1 MIASL
6 RQKFNAAFTE
16 ESYHK
21 YLAALNTPFPDA
33 LDFSV
38 AETPI
43 FIDKAFTKK
52 MLATGDY
59 VNQVI
64 QSDHFNS
71 ITEPSLINVP
81 LFPNETS
88 LPACI
93 VMDFAIA
100 QNELNELVPVLIELQ
115 GFPSLFAY
123 EILQDECISK
133 TYTIPEGYSPY
144 LNGYTKEKYLAH
156 LEAIVKG
163 NSIVDNTKNSITDFT
178 KHSQIDTNKHSITD
192 SVKHTVLLE
201 ILPHQQK
208 TRIDFYCTEK
218 YLNIPI
224 VCITEVF
231 IEGTYLY
238 YERACKKIKI
248 DRIYN
253 RIVLDE
259 LKHQTKEIQE
269 KGALLQNNL
278 EIEWVTH
285 PHHFFR
291 ISKFL
296 LPFLNHPYIPKTQF
310 VDQLKSIPTAL
321 DKYILKPLY
330 SFAGQG
336 VIIDINPSDFENIK
350 DPSGWILQE
359 KVNYASCIETPTGP
373 AKAEL
378 RLFYFWDKAS
388 QKYIAT
394 MNLARL
400 SKGKMIGVDYNKNK
414 QWVGGSLAYFETTKQ
429 IS

>member
-1 MIASL
+1 MIASI
-6 RQKFNAAFTE
+6 RKKFNAAFTE
-16 ESYHK
+16 EAYQN
-21 YLAALNTPFPDA
+21 YLAALNAPFPKA
-33 LDFSV
+33 LDFSI

-43 FIDKAFTKK
+43 FIDKNFTEKL
-52 MLATGDY
+52 LATGSY

-64 QSDHFNS
+64 QSDLFKS
-71 ITEPSLINVP
+71 ITEPSLKNLA
-81 LFPNETS
+81 LFPNETA

-100 QNELNELVPVLIELQ
+100 INEQNELVPALIELQ

-123 EILQDECISK
+123 EILQDECIRK
-133 TYTIPEGYSPY
+133 NYLIAEGFSPY
-144 LNGYTKEKYLAH
+144 LNGYNKEKYLAH
-156 LEAIVKG
+156 LETILKG
-163 NSIVDNTKNSITDFT
+163 DTLIDTKKNS
-178 KHSQIDTNKHSITD
+178 N
-192 SVKHTVLLE
+192 KHTVLLE

-218 YLNIPI
+218 YFNIPI
-224 VCITEVF
+224 VCITEIFV
-231 IEGTYLY
+231 EERNLY
-238 YERACKKIKI
+238 YERAGKKIKI

-259 LKHQTKEIQE
+259 LKNQNKEIQE
-269 KGALLQNNL
+269 KGALLGSNL
-278 EIEWVTH
+278 NVEWVTH

-296 LPFLNHPYIPKTQF
+296 LPFLNHQYIPRTQF
-310 VDQLKSIPTAL
+310 LNQLIELPTSL
-321 DKYILKPLY
+321 DKYILKPLF

-336 VIIDINPSDFENIK
+336 VIIDIKETDIENII
-350 DPSGWILQE
+350 DPSGWILQD
-359 KVNYASCIETPTGP
+359 KVKYANCIETPTGP

-378 RLFYFWDKAS
+378 RLFYFWDEFS

-400 SKGKMIGVDYNKNK
+400 SKGKMIGVNFNKNK
-414 QWVGGSLAYFETTKQ
+414 QWVGGSLAYFEMH
-429 IS
+429 

>member
-1 MIASL
+1 MIASI
-6 RQKFNAAFTE
+6 RQKFNADFKDKN
-16 ESYHK
+16 YQN
-21 YLAALNTPFPDA
+21 YLSSLNAPFPGA

-43 FIDKAFTKK
+43 FINKDFTEKV
-52 MLATGDY
+52 LTTGDY

-64 QSDHFNS
+64 QSNSFKS
-71 ITEPSLINVP
+71 ITESSLKNVP
-81 LFPNETS
+81 LFPNETA
-88 LPACI
+88 LPQCI

-100 QNELNELVPVLIELQ
+100 MNDKNEIVPALIELQ

-123 EILQDECISK
+123 EILQDECLRK
-133 TYTIPEGYSPY
+133 TYTIAEGYSPY
-144 LNGYTKEKYLAH
+144 LNGYTKEKYLLH
-156 LEAIVKG
+156 LETILNGDTLIDPK
-163 NSIVDNTKNSITDFT
+163 KNP
-178 KHSQIDTNKHSITD
+178 N
-192 SVKHTVLLE
+192 KHTVLLE

-218 YLNIPI
+218 YFNIPI
-224 VCITEVF
+224 VCITEIFVEEKQLF
-231 IEGTYLY
+231 
-238 YERACKKIKI
+238 YERAGKKIKI

-259 LKHQTKEIQE
+259 LKNQTKEIQD
-269 KGALLQNNL
+269 KGALLWANL
-278 EIEWVTH
+278 DIEWVSH

-296 LPFLNHPYIPKTQF
+296 LPFLKHTYIPKAQF
-310 VDQLKSIPTAL
+310 LDQLTTIPTAL
-321 DKYILKPLY
+321 DKYILKPLF

-336 VIIDINPSDFENIK
+336 VIIDISADDISNIK
-350 DPSGWILQE
+350 DPSSWILQE
-359 KVNYASCIETPTGP
+359 KVEYANCIKTPTGP

-378 RLFYFWDKAS
+378 RLFYFWDESK
-388 QKYIAT
+388 QQYIAT

-414 QWVGGSLAYFETTKQ
+414 QWVGGSLAYFEKH
-429 IS
+429 

>member
-1 MIASL
+1 MIASI
-6 RQKFNAAFTE
+6 RQKFNTAFTE
-16 ESYHK
+16 EVYQN
-21 YLAALNTPFPDA
+21 YLAALNTPFPGA

-43 FIDKAFTKK
+43 FIDKVFIQKV
-52 MLATGDY
+52 LSTGDY

-64 QSDHFNS
+64 QSDRFNS
-71 ITEPSLINVP
+71 ITEPSLKNIP
-81 LFPNETS
+81 HFPNETA
-88 LPACI
+88 LPQCI

-100 QNELNELVPVLIELQ
+100 INEQNELVPALIELQ

-123 EILQDECISK
+123 EVLQDECIRK
-133 TYTIPEGYSPY
+133 TYTIPAGYSPY
-144 LNGYTKEKYLAH
+144 LNGYTKEKYMHH
-156 LEAIVKG
+156 LETILKG
-163 NSIVDNTKNSITDFT
+163 DTLNDTKKNLDA
-178 KHSQIDTNKHSITD
+178 N
-192 SVKHTVLLE
+192 KHTVLLE

-218 YLNIPI
+218 YFNIPI
-224 VCITEVF
+224 VCITELF
-231 IEGTYLY
+231 IEENYLF
-238 YERACKKIKI
+238 YERAGKKIKI

-259 LKHQTKEIQE
+259 LKNQTKEIQE

-278 EIEWVTH
+278 EVEWVTH

-310 VDQLKSIPTAL
+310 VNQLTETPTAL
-321 DKYILKPLY
+321 DTYILKPLF

-336 VIIDINPSDFENIK
+336 VIIDISAADIENIK
-350 DPSGWILQE
+350 DPSAWILQE
-359 KVNYASCIETPTGP
+359 KVEYANCIETPTGP

-378 RLFYFWDKAS
+378 RLYYFWDEAK
-388 QKYIAT
+388 KEYIAT
-394 MNLARL
+394 MNLSRL
-400 SKGKMIGVDYNKNK
+400 SKGKMIGVNYNKTAT
-414 QWVGGSLAYFETTKQ
+414 WVGGSLAYFETTK
-429 IS
+429 

>member
-1 MIASL
+1 MIASI

-16 ESYHK
+16 EVYQN
-21 YLAALNTPFPDA
+21 YLASLNTPFPGA

-43 FIDKAFTKK
+43 FINKDFTEKV
-52 MLATGDY
+52 LATGDY

-64 QSDHFNS
+64 QSNNFKS
-71 ITEPSLINVP
+71 ITDPSLKNVP
-81 LFPNETS
+81 LFPNETA
-88 LPACI
+88 LPQCI

-100 QNELNELVPVLIELQ
+100 MNDQNEIVPALIELQ

-123 EILQDECISK
+123 EVLQDECIRK
-133 TYTIPEGYSPY
+133 TYTIAEGYSPY
-144 LNGYTKEKYLAH
+144 LNGYTKEKYMHH
-156 LEAIVKG
+156 LETILKG
-163 NSIVDNTKNSITDFT
+163 DTLNDTKKNLDA
-178 KHSQIDTNKHSITD
+178 N
-192 SVKHTVLLE
+192 KHTVLLE

-218 YLNIPI
+218 YFNIPI
-224 VCITEVF
+224 VCITEIFV
-231 IEGTYLY
+231 EGNNLF
-238 YERACKKIKI
+238 YERAGQKIKI

-259 LKHQTKEIQE
+259 LKNQTKEIQD

-278 EIEWVTH
+278 AIEWVTH

-291 ISKFL
+291 ISKYL
-296 LPFLNHPYIPKTQF
+296 LPFLNHANIPRTQY
-310 VDQLKSIPTAL
+310 VDQLTEIPTAL
-321 DKYILKPLY
+321 EKYILKPLF

-336 VIIDINPSDFENIK
+336 VIIDISAEDISNIK

-359 KVNYASCIETPTGP
+359 KVEYANCIETPTGP

-378 RLFYFWDKAS
+378 RLYYFWDEAK
-388 QKYIAT
+388 KEYIAT
-394 MNLARL
+394 MNLSRL
-400 SKGKMIGVDYNKNK
+400 SKGKMIGVNYNKTAT
-414 QWVGGSLAYFETTKQ
+414 WVGGSLAYFETTK
-429 IS
+429 

>member
-1 MIASL
+1 MIASI
-6 RQKFNAAFTE
+6 RQKFNTAFTE
-16 ESYHK
+16 EAYQN
-21 YLAALNTPFPDA
+21 YLDSLNTPFPGV

-43 FIDKAFTKK
+43 FIGKDFTEKV
-52 MLATGDY
+52 LATGDY

-64 QSDHFNS
+64 QSDSFKS
-71 ITEPSLINVP
+71 ITEPSLENVA
-81 LFPNETS
+81 LFPNETA
-88 LPACI
+88 LPQCI

-100 QNELNELVPVLIELQ
+100 MNEHNEIAPALIELQ

-123 EILQDECISK
+123 EVLQDECIRQNYS
-133 TYTIPEGYSPY
+133 IPSGFSPY
-144 LNGYTKEKYLAH
+144 LNGYTKEKYMHH
-156 LEAIVKG
+156 LETILKG
-163 NSIVDNTKNSITDFT
+163 DTLIDTKKNLDTNNRNISDSTKDT
-178 KHSQIDTNKHSITD
+178 LKHSN
-192 SVKHTVLLE
+192 KHTVLLE

-218 YLNIPI
+218 YFTIPI
-224 VCITEVF
+224 VCITEIFVVENHLF
-231 IEGTYLY
+231 
-238 YERACKKIKI
+238 YERAGKKIKI

-259 LKHQTKEIQE
+259 LKNQTKEIQD
-269 KGALLQNNL
+269 KGALLWANL
-278 EIEWVTH
+278 DIEWVSH

-296 LPFLNHPYIPKTQF
+296 LPFLKHTYIPKTQF
-310 VDQLKSIPTAL
+310 VDQLTSIPTAL
-321 DKYILKPLY
+321 DKYILKPLF

-336 VIIDINPSDFENIK
+336 VIIDISADDIMSIK
-350 DPSGWILQE
+350 DPSAWILQE
-359 KVNYASCIETPTGP
+359 KVEYANCIETPTGP

-378 RLFYFWDKAS
+378 RLFYFWDEAS

-414 QWVGGSLAYFETTKQ
+414 QWVGGSLAYFEKH
-429 IS
+429 

>member
-6 RQKFNAAFTE
+6 RKKFNAAFTE
-16 ESYHK
+16 QAHQN
-21 YLAALNTPFPDA
+21 YLAALNTTFPGA

-43 FIDKAFTKK
+43 FIDKAFTEK

-64 QSDHFNS
+64 QSAHFNA
-71 ITEPSLINVP
+71 ITEPSLKNVP
-81 LFPNETS
+81 LFPNEIA

-100 QNELNELVPVLIELQ
+100 QNEQNGIVPALIELQ

-123 EILQDECISK
+123 EILQDECIRK
-133 TYTIPEGYSPY
+133 TYTTPEGYSPY
-144 LNGYTKEKYLAH
+144 LNGYTKERYMLH
-156 LEAIVKG
+156 LESILKG
-163 NSIVDNTKNSITDFT
+163 DTLIDTKKNLATNNQNVSDSTKDT
-178 KHSQIDTNKHSITD
+178 LKHSN
-192 SVKHTVLLE
+192 KHTVLLE

-218 YLNIPI
+218 YFNIPI
-224 VCITEVF
+224 VCITEIFVEENQLF
-231 IEGTYLY
+231 
-238 YERACKKIKI
+238 YERAGKKIKI

-269 KGALLQNNL
+269 KGALLWSNL
-278 EIEWVTH
+278 DIEWVTH

-296 LPFLNHPYIPKTQF
+296 LPFLKHAYIPHTQF

-321 DKYILKPLY
+321 EKYILKPLF

-336 VIIDINPSDFENIK
+336 VIIDINPGDIENIK

-414 QWVGGSLAYFETTKQ
+414 QWVGGSLAYFEKF
-429 IS
+429 

>member
-1 MIASL
+1 MIASI
-6 RQKFNAAFTE
+6 RQKFNTAFTE
-16 ESYHK
+16 EVYQN
-21 YLAALNTPFPDA
+21 YLAALNTPFPGA

-43 FIDKAFTKK
+43 FIDKVFIQKV
-52 MLATGDY
+52 LSTGDY

-64 QSDHFNS
+64 QSDRFNS
-71 ITEPSLINVP
+71 ITEPSLKNIP
-81 LFPNETS
+81 HFPNETA
-88 LPACI
+88 LPQCI

-100 QNELNELVPVLIELQ
+100 INEQNELVPALIELQ

-123 EILQDECISK
+123 EVLQDECIRK
-133 TYTIPEGYSPY
+133 TYTIPAGYSPY
-144 LNGYTKEKYLAH
+144 LNGYTKEKYMHH
-156 LEAIVKG
+156 LETILKG
-163 NSIVDNTKNSITDFT
+163 DILIDKDLDTLKNS
-178 KHSQIDTNKHSITD
+178 H
-192 SVKHTVLLE
+192 KHTVLLE

-218 YLNIPI
+218 YFNIPI
-224 VCITEVF
+224 VCITELF
-231 IEGTYLY
+231 IEENYLF
-238 YERACKKIKI
+238 YERAGKKIKI

-259 LKHQTKEIQE
+259 LKNQTKEIQE

-278 EIEWVTH
+278 EVEWVTH

-310 VDQLKSIPTAL
+310 VNQLTETPTAL
-321 DKYILKPLY
+321 DTYILKPLF

-336 VIIDINPSDFENIK
+336 VIIDISAADIENIK
-350 DPSGWILQE
+350 DPSAWILQE
-359 KVNYASCIETPTGP
+359 KVEYANCIETPTGH

-378 RLFYFWDKAS
+378 RLYYFWDEDK
-388 QKYIAT
+388 KEYIAT
-394 MNLARL
+394 MNLSRL
-400 SKGKMIGVDYNKNK
+400 SKGKMIGVNYNKNAT
-414 QWVGGSLAYFETTKQ
+414 WVGGSLAYFETTK
-429 IS
+429 

>member
-1 MIASL
+1 MIASI

-16 ESYHK
+16 EVYQN
-21 YLAALNTPFPDA
+21 YLASLNTTFPGA

-43 FIDKAFTKK
+43 FINKDFTEKV
-52 MLATGDY
+52 LATGDY

-64 QSDHFNS
+64 QSNSFKS
-71 ITEPSLINVP
+71 ITDPSLKNIP

-88 LPACI
+88 LPKCI

-100 QNELNELVPVLIELQ
+100 MNDQNEIVPALIELQ

-123 EILQDECISK
+123 EILQDECIRK
-133 TYTIPEGYSPY
+133 TYKIPEGYSPY
-144 LNGYTKEKYLAH
+144 LNGYTKEKYMHH
-156 LEAIVKG
+156 LETILKG
-163 NSIVDNTKNSITDFT
+163 DTLINTKKNLDTNNRNISDATKDT
-178 KHSQIDTNKHSITD
+178 LKHSN
-192 SVKHTVLLE
+192 KHTVLLE

-218 YLNIPI
+218 YFNIPI
-224 VCITEVF
+224 VCITEIF
-231 IEGTYLY
+231 KEGNNLF
-238 YERACKKIKI
+238 YERAGQKIKI

-259 LKHQTKEIQE
+259 LKNQTKEIQD

-278 EIEWVTH
+278 AIEWVTH

-291 ISKFL
+291 ISKYL
-296 LPFLNHPYIPKTQF
+296 LPFLNHANIPRTQY
-310 VDQLKSIPTAL
+310 VDQLTEIPTAL
-321 DKYILKPLY
+321 EKYILKPLF

-336 VIIDINPSDFENIK
+336 VIIDISPGDIENIK

-359 KVNYASCIETPTGP
+359 KVNYANCIETPTGP

-378 RLFYFWDKAS
+378 RLYYFWDEAK
-388 QKYIAT
+388 KEYIAT

-400 SKGKMIGVDYNKNK
+400 SKGKMIGVNYNKTAT
-414 QWVGGSLAYFETTKQ
+414 WIGGSLAYFETTN
-429 IS
+429 

>member
-1 MIASL
+1 MIASI
-6 RQKFNAAFTE
+6 RQKFNATFTE
-16 ESYHK
+16 QSHQN
-21 YLAALNTPFPDA
+21 YLAALNTPFPGA

-43 FIDKAFTKK
+43 FINKYFTEKV
-52 MLATGDY
+52 LATGDY

-64 QSDHFNS
+64 QSDRFNS
-71 ITEPSLINVP
+71 ITEPSLKNIPV
-81 LFPNETS
+81 FPNETA
-88 LPACI
+88 LPKCI

-100 QNELNELVPVLIELQ
+100 INEQNELVPALIELQ

-123 EILQDECISK
+123 EILQDECIRK
-133 TYTIPEGYSPY
+133 TYAIPEGYSPY
-144 LNGYTKEKYLAH
+144 LNGYNKEKYLAH
-156 LEAIVKG
+156 LETILKG
-163 NSIVDNTKNSITDFT
+163 DTFNDPLKNS
-178 KHSQIDTNKHSITD
+178 N
-192 SVKHTVLLE
+192 KHTVLLE

-218 YLNIPI
+218 YLNIPT
-224 VCITEVF
+224 VCITELF
-231 IEGTYLY
+231 IEEHHLY
-238 YERACKKIKI
+238 YERAGNKIKI

-259 LKHQTKEIQE
+259 LKNQTKEIQE

-278 EIEWVTH
+278 EIEWITH

-296 LPFLNHPYIPKTQF
+296 LPFLKHTYIPFTQF
-310 VDQLKSIPTAL
+310 VDQLTEAPTAL
-321 DKYILKPLY
+321 DKYILKPLF

-336 VIIDINPSDFENIK
+336 VIIDISAGDIENIK

-359 KVNYASCIETPTGP
+359 KVNYAHCIETPTGP

-378 RLFYFWDKAS
+378 RLFYFWDEDK
-388 QKYIAT
+388 QQYIAT

-400 SKGKMIGVDYNKNK
+400 SKGKMIG
-414 QWVGGSLAYFETTKQ
+414 GIITKMPPG
-429 IS
+429 

>member
-1 MIASL
+1 MIASI

-16 ESYHK
+16 QVHQN
-21 YLAALNTPFPDA
+21 YLASLNTPFPGA

-43 FIDKAFTKK
+43 FIDKNFTEK

-64 QSDHFNS
+64 QSDRFNS
-71 ITEPSLINVP
+71 ITEPSLKNIPV
-81 LFPNETS
+81 FPNETA
-88 LPACI
+88 LPKCI

-100 QNELNELVPVLIELQ
+100 TNEQNELVPALIELQ

-123 EILQDECISK
+123 ELLQDECIRK

-144 LNGYTKEKYLAH
+144 LNGYSKEKYLHH
-156 LEAIVKG
+156 LETILKG
-163 NSIVDNTKNSITDFT
+163 DTL
-178 KHSQIDTNKHSITD
+178 IDTKENLDTNNRNISD
-192 SVKHTVLLE
+192 STKDTLKHTVLLE

-218 YLNIPI
+218 YFNIPI
-224 VCITEVF
+224 VCITELF
-231 IEGTYLY
+231 IEENRLF
-238 YERACKKIKI
+238 YEKAGKKIKI

-253 RIVLDE
+253 RIILDE
-259 LKHQTKEIQE
+259 LKHQTKEIQD

-296 LPFLNHPYIPKTQF
+296 LPFLKHLYIPKTQF
-310 VDQLKSIPTAL
+310 VDQLTEIPTL
-321 DKYILKPLY
+321 LEKYILKPLF

-336 VIIDINPSDFENIK
+336 VIIDISADDIMNIK

-359 KVNYASCIETPTGP
+359 KVEYANCIETPTGP

-378 RLFYFWDKAS
+378 RLYYFWDEGK
-388 QKYIAT
+388 QEYIAT

-400 SKGKMIGVDYNKNK
+400 SKGKMIGVNYNKTAT
-414 QWVGGSLAYFETTKQ
+414 WVGGSLAYFEKF
-429 IS
+429 

>member
-1 MIASL
+1 MIASI
-6 RQKFNAAFTE
+6 RQKFNTAFTE
-16 ESYHK
+16 EVYQN
-21 YLAALNTPFPDA
+21 YLAALNTPFPGA

-43 FIDKAFTKK
+43 FIDKVFIQKV
-52 MLATGDY
+52 LSTGDY

-64 QSDHFNS
+64 QSDRFNS
-71 ITEPSLINVP
+71 ITEPSLKNIP
-81 LFPNETS
+81 HFPNETA
-88 LPACI
+88 LPQCI

-100 QNELNELVPVLIELQ
+100 TNEQNELVPALIELQ

-123 EILQDECISK
+123 EVLQDECIRK
-133 TYTIPEGYSPY
+133 TYTIPAGYSPY
-144 LNGYTKEKYLAH
+144 LNGYTKEKYMHH
-156 LEAIVKG
+156 LETILKG
-163 NSIVDNTKNSITDFT
+163 DILIDKDLDTLKNS
-178 KHSQIDTNKHSITD
+178 H
-192 SVKHTVLLE
+192 KHTVLLE

-218 YLNIPI
+218 YFNIPI
-224 VCITEVF
+224 VCITELF
-231 IEGTYLY
+231 IEENYLF
-238 YERACKKIKI
+238 YERAGKKIKI

-259 LKHQTKEIQE
+259 LKNQTKEIQE

-278 EIEWVTH
+278 EVEWVTH

-310 VDQLKSIPTAL
+310 VNQLTETPTAL
-321 DKYILKPLY
+321 DTYILKPLF

-336 VIIDINPSDFENIK
+336 VIIDISAADIENIK
-350 DPSGWILQE
+350 DPSAWILQE
-359 KVNYASCIETPTGP
+359 KVEYANCIETPTGP

-378 RLFYFWDKAS
+378 RLYYFWDEDK
-388 QKYIAT
+388 KEYIAT
-394 MNLARL
+394 MNLSRL
-400 SKGKMIGVDYNKNK
+400 SKGKMIGVNYNKTAT
-414 QWVGGSLAYFETTKQ
+414 WVGGSLAYFETTK
-429 IS
+429 

>member
-1 MIASL
+1 MIASI

-16 ESYHK
+16 QAHQN
-21 YLAALNTPFPDA
+21 YLAALNTAFPGA
-33 LDFSV
+33 LDFTV

-43 FIDKAFTKK
+43 FIYKDFTEK

-64 QSDHFNS
+64 QSGQFNS
-71 ITEPSLINVP
+71 ITEPSLKNIPV
-81 LFPNETS
+81 FPNETA
-88 LPACI
+88 LPKCI

-100 QNELNELVPVLIELQ
+100 QNEQDEIVPALIELQ

-123 EILQDECISK
+123 EILQDECIHK
-133 TYTIPEGYSPY
+133 TYTTPEGYSPY
-144 LNGYTKEKYLAH
+144 LNGYNKEKYLAH
-156 LEAIVKG
+156 LETILKG
-163 NSIVDNTKNSITDFT
+163 DTFNDPLKNS
-178 KHSQIDTNKHSITD
+178 N
-192 SVKHTVLLE
+192 KHTVLLE

-218 YLNIPI
+218 YLNIPT
-224 VCITEVF
+224 VCITELF
-231 IEGTYLY
+231 IEEHHLY
-238 YERACKKIKI
+238 YERAGNKIKI

-259 LKHQTKEIQE
+259 LKNQTKEIQE
-269 KGALLQNNL
+269 KGALLQTNL
-278 EIEWVTH
+278 AIEWVTH

-296 LPFLNHPYIPKTQF
+296 LPFLKHLYIPKTQF
-310 VDQLKSIPTAL
+310 VDQLTEAPTTL
-321 DKYILKPLY
+321 EKYILKPLF

-336 VIIDINPSDFENIK
+336 VIIDISAADIENIK

-359 KVNYASCIETPTGP
+359 KVNYANCIETPTGP

-378 RLFYFWDKAS
+378 RLFYFWDEGK
-388 QKYIAT
+388 QEYIAT

-400 SKGKMIGVDYNKNK
+400 SKGKMIGVNYNKTAT
-414 QWVGGSLAYFETTKQ
+414 WVGGSLAYFETTN
-429 IS
+429 

>member
-1 MIASL
+1 MIASI

-16 ESYHK
+16 EIYQN
-21 YLAALNTPFPDA
+21 YLASLNTPFPGA

-43 FIDKAFTKK
+43 FINKDFTEKI
-52 MLATGDY
+52 LATGDY

-64 QSDHFNS
+64 QSNSFKS
-71 ITEPSLINVP
+71 ITDASLKNIP

-88 LPACI
+88 LPKCI

-100 QNELNELVPVLIELQ
+100 MNDKNEIVPALIELQ

-123 EILQDECISK
+123 EVLQDECIRK
-133 TYTIPEGYSPY
+133 TYTITEGYSPY
-144 LNGYTKEKYLAH
+144 LNGYTKEKYMHH
-156 LEAIVKG
+156 LETILKG
-163 NSIVDNTKNSITDFT
+163 DTLINTKKNLDTNNRNISDATKDT
-178 KHSQIDTNKHSITD
+178 LKHSN
-192 SVKHTVLLE
+192 KHTVLLE

-218 YLNIPI
+218 YFNIPI
-224 VCITEVF
+224 VCITEIFV
-231 IEGTYLY
+231 EGHHLF
-238 YERACKKIKI
+238 YERAGQKIKI

-259 LKHQTKEIQE
+259 LKNQTKEIQD

-278 EIEWVTH
+278 AIEWVTH

-291 ISKFL
+291 ISKYL
-296 LPFLNHPYIPKTQF
+296 LPFLKHAYIPKTQF
-310 VDQLKSIPTAL
+310 VDQLNEIPTAL
-321 DKYILKPLY
+321 DKYILKPLF

-336 VIIDINPSDFENIK
+336 VIIDISAEDISNIK

-359 KVNYASCIETPTGP
+359 KVEYANCIETPTGP

-378 RLFYFWDKAS
+378 RLYYFWDEAS

-400 SKGKMIGVDYNKNK
+400 SKGKMIGVNYNKTAT
-414 QWVGGSLAYFETTKQ
+414 WVGGSLAYFETF
-429 IS
+429 

>member
-1 MIASL
+1 MIASI
-6 RQKFNAAFTE
+6 RQKFNADFTE
-16 ESYHK
+16 QAHQN
-21 YLAALNTPFPDA
+21 YLAALNKPFLGA

-43 FIDKAFTKK
+43 FINKDFTKK
-52 MLATGDY
+52 VLATGDY

-64 QSDHFNS
+64 QSDQFNS
-71 ITEPSLINVP
+71 ITEPSLKNIP
-81 LFPNETS
+81 HFPNETA
-88 LPACI
+88 LPQCI

-100 QNELNELVPVLIELQ
+100 TNEQNELVPALIELQ

-123 EILQDECISK
+123 EILQDECIRK

-156 LEAIVKG
+156 LETILKG
-163 NSIVDNTKNSITDFT
+163 NTL
-178 KHSQIDTNKHSITD
+178 IDTNKHNATS
-192 SVKHTVLLE
+192 SNKHTVLLE

-218 YLNIPI
+218 YFNIPI
-224 VCITEVF
+224 VCITEIF
-231 IEGTYLY
+231 TEENHLF
-238 YERACKKIKI
+238 YERTGKKIKI

-259 LKHQTKEIQE
+259 LKNQTKEIQE

-278 EIEWVTH
+278 EVEWVTH

-296 LPFLNHPYIPKTQF
+296 LPFLNHPYIPRTQF
-310 VDQLKSIPTAL
+310 VNQLTETPTAL
-321 DKYILKPLY
+321 DTYILKPLF

-336 VIIDINPSDFENIK
+336 VIINISAADIENIK
-350 DPSGWILQE
+350 DPSAWILQE
-359 KVNYASCIETPTGP
+359 KVEYANCIETPTGP

-378 RLFYFWDKAS
+378 RLYYFWDEDK
-388 QKYIAT
+388 KEYIAT

-400 SKGKMIGVDYNKNK
+400 SKGKMIGVNYNKNAT
-414 QWVGGSLAYFETTKQ
+414 WVGGSLAYFETTK
-429 IS
+429 

>member
-1 MIASL
+1 MIASI

-16 ESYHK
+16 VSYQN
-21 YLAALNTPFPDA
+21 YLAFLNTPFPGA

-43 FIDKAFTKK
+43 FIDKAFTEK

-64 QSDHFNS
+64 QSDRFNS
-71 ITEPSLINVP
+71 ITEPSLKNIPV
-81 LFPNETS
+81 FPNETA
-88 LPACI
+88 LPKCI

-100 QNELNELVPVLIELQ
+100 TNEQNELVPALIELQ

-123 EILQDECISK
+123 ELLQDECIRK

-144 LNGYTKEKYLAH
+144 LNGYNKEKYMLH
-156 LEAIVKG
+156 LE
-163 NSIVDNTKNSITDFT
+163 SILKADTLIDTKKNLNTNNRNISDSTKDTL
-178 KHSQIDTNKHSITD
+178 KHSNKHI
-192 SVKHTVLLE
+192 VLLE

-218 YLNIPI
+218 YFNIPI
-224 VCITEVF
+224 VCITEIFVEENHLF
-231 IEGTYLY
+231 
-238 YERACKKIKI
+238 YEREGKKIKI

-259 LKHQTKEIQE
+259 LKNQTEEIQD
-269 KGALLQNNL
+269 KGALLWSNL
-278 EIEWVTH
+278 DIEWVSH

-296 LPFLNHPYIPKTQF
+296 LPFLKHTYIPKAQF
-310 VDQLKSIPTAL
+310 LDQLTTIPTAL
-321 DKYILKPLY
+321 DKYILKPLF

-336 VIIDINPSDFENIK
+336 VIIDISADDISNIK
-350 DPSGWILQE
+350 DPSAWILQE
-359 KVNYASCIETPTGP
+359 KVEYANCIETPTGP

-378 RLFYFWDKAS
+378 RLFYFWDESK
-388 QKYIAT
+388 QQYIAT

-414 QWVGGSLAYFETTKQ
+414 QWVGGSLAYFEKH
-429 IS
+429 

>member
-1 MIASL
+1 MIASI

-16 ESYHK
+16 KAHQN
-21 YLAALNTPFPDA
+21 YLAALNTTFPGA

-43 FIDKAFTKK
+43 FIDKVFIQKV
-52 MLATGDY
+52 LSTGDY

-64 QSDHFNS
+64 QSDRFNS
-71 ITEPSLINVP
+71 ITEPSLKNIP
-81 LFPNETS
+81 HFPNETA
-88 LPACI
+88 LPQCI

-100 QNELNELVPVLIELQ
+100 TNEQNELVPALIELQ

-123 EILQDECISK
+123 EVLQDECIRK
-133 TYTIPEGYSPY
+133 TYTIPAGYSPY
-144 LNGYTKEKYLAH
+144 LNGYTKEKYMHH
-156 LEAIVKG
+156 LETILKG
-163 NSIVDNTKNSITDFT
+163 DILIDKDLDTLKNS
-178 KHSQIDTNKHSITD
+178 H
-192 SVKHTVLLE
+192 KHTVLLE

-218 YLNIPI
+218 YFNIPI
-224 VCITEVF
+224 VCITELF
-231 IEGTYLY
+231 IEENYLF
-238 YERACKKIKI
+238 YERAGKKIKI

-259 LKHQTKEIQE
+259 LKNQTKEIQE

-278 EIEWVTH
+278 EVEWVTH

-310 VDQLKSIPTAL
+310 VNQLTETPTAL
-321 DKYILKPLY
+321 DTYILKPLF

-336 VIIDINPSDFENIK
+336 VIIDISAADIENIK
-350 DPSGWILQE
+350 DPSAWILQE
-359 KVNYASCIETPTGP
+359 KVEYANCIETPTGP

-378 RLFYFWDKAS
+378 RLYYFWDEDK
-388 QKYIAT
+388 KEYIAT
-394 MNLARL
+394 MNLSRL
-400 SKGKMIGVDYNKNK
+400 SKGKMIGVNYNKTAT
-414 QWVGGSLAYFETTKQ
+414 WVGGSLAYFETTK
-429 IS
+429 

>member
-1 MIASL
+1 MIASI

-16 ESYHK
+16 EVYQN
-21 YLAALNTPFPDA
+21 YLASLNTPFPGA

-43 FIDKAFTKK
+43 FINKDFTEKV
-52 MLATGDY
+52 LATGDY

-64 QSDHFNS
+64 QSDSFKS
-71 ITEPSLINVP
+71 ITDSSLKNVP
-81 LFPNETS
+81 LFPNETA
-88 LPACI
+88 LPQCI

-100 QNELNELVPVLIELQ
+100 MNDQNEIVPALIELQ

-123 EILQDECISK
+123 EILQDECIRK
-133 TYTIPEGYSPY
+133 TYKIPEGYSPY
-144 LNGYTKEKYLAH
+144 LNGYTKEKYMHH
-156 LEAIVKG
+156 LETILKG
-163 NSIVDNTKNSITDFT
+163 NSILDNGNHTITNSA
-178 KHSQIDTNKHSITD
+178 
-192 SVKHTVLLE
+192 KHTVLLE

-218 YLNIPI
+218 YFNIPI
-224 VCITEVF
+224 VCITEIFV
-231 IEGTYLY
+231 EGNNLF
-238 YERACKKIKI
+238 YERAGQKIKI

-259 LKHQTKEIQE
+259 LKNQTKEIQD

-278 EIEWVTH
+278 AIEWVTH

-291 ISKFL
+291 ISKYL
-296 LPFLNHPYIPKTQF
+296 LPFLKHPFIPKTQF
-310 VDQLKSIPTAL
+310 VDQLKVIPTAL
-321 DKYILKPLY
+321 DKYILKPLF

-336 VIIDINPSDFENIK
+336 VIIDISAEDISNIK

-359 KVNYASCIETPTGP
+359 KVEYANCIETPTGP

-378 RLFYFWDKAS
+378 RLYYFWDEAK
-388 QKYIAT
+388 KEYIAT

-400 SKGKMIGVDYNKNK
+400 SKGKMIGVNYNKTAT
-414 QWVGGSLAYFETTKQ
+414 WVGGSLAYFETTK
-429 IS
+429 

>member
-1 MIASL
+1 MIASI

-16 ESYHK
+16 EVYQN
-21 YLAALNTPFPDA
+21 YLASLNTPFPGA

-43 FIDKAFTKK
+43 FINKDFTEKV
-52 MLATGDY
+52 LATGDY

-64 QSDHFNS
+64 QSNNFKS
-71 ITEPSLINVP
+71 ITDPSLKNVP
-81 LFPNETS
+81 IFPNETA
-88 LPACI
+88 LPQCI

-100 QNELNELVPVLIELQ
+100 MNDQNEIVPALIELQ

-123 EILQDECISK
+123 EILQDECIRK
-133 TYTIPEGYSPY
+133 TYKIPEGYSPY
-144 LNGYTKEKYLAH
+144 LNGYTKEKYMHH
-156 LEAIVKG
+156 LETILKG
-163 NSIVDNTKNSITDFT
+163 NSILDNGNHTITNSA
-178 KHSQIDTNKHSITD
+178 
-192 SVKHTVLLE
+192 KHTVLLE

-218 YLNIPI
+218 YFNIPI
-224 VCITEVF
+224 VCITEIFV
-231 IEGTYLY
+231 EGNNLF
-238 YERACKKIKI
+238 YERAGQKIKI

-259 LKHQTKEIQE
+259 LKNQTKEIQD
-269 KGALLQNNL
+269 KGALLWSNL
-278 EIEWVTH
+278 DIEWVTH

-291 ISKFL
+291 ISKYL
-296 LPFLNHPYIPKTQF
+296 LPFLKHTYIPKTQF
-310 VDQLKSIPTAL
+310 VDQLKAIPTAL
-321 DKYILKPLY
+321 DKYILKPLF

-336 VIIDINPSDFENIK
+336 VIIDISAEDISNIK

-359 KVNYASCIETPTGP
+359 KVEYANCLETPTGP
-373 AKAEL
+373 SKAEL
-378 RLFYFWDKAS
+378 RLYYFWDEAS

-400 SKGKMIGVDYNKNK
+400 SKGKMIGVNYNKTAT
-414 QWVGGSLAYFETTKQ
+414 WVGGSLAYFETTK
-429 IS
+429 

>member
-1 MIASL
+1 MIASI
-6 RQKFNAAFTE
+6 RQKFNTAFTE
-16 ESYHK
+16 QSHQN
-21 YLAALNTPFPDA
+21 YLAALNTAFPGA

-43 FIDKAFTKK
+43 FINKDFTEK

-64 QSDHFNS
+64 QSDQFNS
-71 ITEPSLINVP
+71 ITEPSLKNIPV
-81 LFPNETS
+81 FPNETA
-88 LPACI
+88 LPKCI

-100 QNELNELVPVLIELQ
+100 QNEQNELVPALIELQ

-123 EILQDECISK
+123 EILQDECIHK
-133 TYTIPEGYSPY
+133 TYTTPEGYSPY
-144 LNGYTKEKYLAH
+144 LNGYNKEKYLAH
-156 LEAIVKG
+156 LENILKG
-163 NSIVDNTKNSITDFT
+163 YSILDNGNHTITNSA
-178 KHSQIDTNKHSITD
+178 
-192 SVKHTVLLE
+192 KHTVLLE

-218 YLNIPI
+218 YLNIPT
-224 VCITEVF
+224 VCITEIF
-231 IEGTYLY
+231 TEGNILY
-238 YERACKKIKI
+238 YQREGNKIKI

-278 EIEWVTH
+278 AIEWVTH

-296 LPFLNHPYIPKTQF
+296 LPFLKHTNIPHTQF
-310 VDQLKSIPTAL
+310 VDQLTELPTTL
-321 DKYILKPLY
+321 EKYILKPLF

-336 VIIDINPSDFENIK
+336 VIIDISAADIENIK

-359 KVNYASCIETPTGP
+359 KVNYANCINTPTGP

-378 RLFYFWDKAS
+378 RLFYFWDEGK
-388 QKYIAT
+388 QEYIAT

-400 SKGKMIGVDYNKNK
+400 SKGKMIGVNYNKTAT
-414 QWVGGSLAYFETTKQ
+414 WVGGSLAYFETKK
-429 IS
+429 

>member
-6 RQKFNAAFTE
+6 RKKFNAAFSE
-16 ESYHK
+16 KAHQN
-21 YLAALNTPFPDA
+21 YLAALNTPFPNA
-33 LDFSV
+33 LDFTV

-43 FIDKAFTKK
+43 FIDKDFTKK
-52 MLATGDY
+52 MLATGEY

-64 QSDHFNS
+64 QSNSFKS
-71 ITEPSLINVP
+71 ITEPSLKNIP
-81 LFPNETS
+81 LFANES
-88 LPACI
+88 ALPQCI

-100 QNELNELVPVLIELQ
+100 MNEQNKIVPALIELQ

-123 EILQDECISK
+123 EILQDECLRK

-144 LNGYTKEKYLAH
+144 LNGYTKERYMLH
-156 LEAIVKG
+156 LESILKG
-163 NSIVDNTKNSITDFT
+163 DTLIDTKENLDKNNRNASDSTKDT
-178 KHSQIDTNKHSITD
+178 LKHSN
-192 SVKHTVLLE
+192 KHTVLLE

-218 YLNIPI
+218 YFNIPI
-224 VCITEVF
+224 VCITEIFVEENQLF
-231 IEGTYLY
+231 
-238 YERACKKIKI
+238 YERAGKKIKI

-269 KGALLQNNL
+269 KGALLWSNL
-278 EIEWVTH
+278 DIEWVTH

-310 VDQLKSIPTAL
+310 VDQLTETPTAL
-321 DKYILKPLY
+321 DKYILKPLF

-336 VIIDINPSDFENIK
+336 VIIDISADDIMSIK

-359 KVNYASCIETPTGP
+359 
-373 AKAEL
+373 
-378 RLFYFWDKAS
+378 
-388 QKYIAT
+388 
-394 MNLARL
+394 
-400 SKGKMIGVDYNKNK
+400 
-414 QWVGGSLAYFETTKQ
+414 
-429 IS
+429 

>member
-1 MIASL
+1 MIASI
-6 RQKFNAAFTE
+6 RQKFNADFTE
-16 ESYHK
+16 QAHQN
-21 YLAALNTPFPDA
+21 YLAALNKPFLGA
-33 LDFSV
+33 LDFSI

-43 FIDKAFTKK
+43 FIDKDFTEKV
-52 MLATGDY
+52 LATGDY

-64 QSDHFNS
+64 QSDRFNS
-71 ITEPSLINVP
+71 ITEPSLKNIP
-81 LFPNETS
+81 HFPNETA
-88 LPACI
+88 LPQCI

-100 QNELNELVPVLIELQ
+100 TNEQNELVPALIELQ

-123 EILQDECISK
+123 EILQDECIRK

-156 LEAIVKG
+156 LGTILKG
-163 NSIVDNTKNSITDFT
+163 DTL
-178 KHSQIDTNKHSITD
+178 IDTNKHNATS
-192 SVKHTVLLE
+192 SNKHTVLLE

-218 YLNIPI
+218 YFNIPI
-224 VCITEVF
+224 VCITEIF
-231 IEGTYLY
+231 TEENHLF
-238 YERACKKIKI
+238 YERTGKKIKI

-259 LKHQTKEIQE
+259 LKNQTKEIQE

-285 PHHFFR
+285 PNHFFR

-296 LPFLNHPYIPKTQF
+296 LPFLKHTYIPKTQF
-310 VDQLKSIPTAL
+310 VDQLTETPTAL
-321 DKYILKPLY
+321 NKYILKPLF

-336 VIIDINPSDFENIK
+336 VIIDISADDIMSIE
-350 DPSGWILQE
+350 DPSAWILQE
-359 KVNYASCIETPTGP
+359 KVEYANCINTPTGP

-378 RLFYFWDKAS
+378 RLYYFWDEGK
-388 QKYIAT
+388 KEYIAT
-394 MNLARL
+394 INLARL
-400 SKGKMIGVDYNKNK
+400 SKGKMIGVNYNKTAT
-414 QWVGGSLAYFETTKQ
+414 WVGGSLAYFETTK
-429 IS
+429 

>member
-1 MIASL
+1 MIASI
-6 RQKFNAAFTE
+6 RQKFNTAFTE
-16 ESYHK
+16 EVYQN
-21 YLAALNTPFPDA
+21 YLAALNTPFPGA

-43 FIDKAFTKK
+43 FIDKVFIQKV
-52 MLATGDY
+52 LSTGDY

-64 QSDHFNS
+64 QSDRFNS
-71 ITEPSLINVP
+71 ITEPSLKNIP
-81 LFPNETS
+81 HFPNETA
-88 LPACI
+88 LPQCI

-100 QNELNELVPVLIELQ
+100 INEQNELVPALIELQ

-123 EILQDECISK
+123 EVLQDECIRK
-133 TYTIPEGYSPY
+133 TYTIPAGYSPY
-144 LNGYTKEKYLAH
+144 LNGYTKEKYMHH
-156 LEAIVKG
+156 LETILKG
-163 NSIVDNTKNSITDFT
+163 DTLNDTKKNLDA
-178 KHSQIDTNKHSITD
+178 N
-192 SVKHTVLLE
+192 KHTVLLE

-218 YLNIPI
+218 YFNIPI
-224 VCITEVF
+224 VCITELF
-231 IEGTYLY
+231 IEENYLF
-238 YERACKKIKI
+238 YERAGKKIKI

-259 LKHQTKEIQE
+259 LKNQTKEIQE

-278 EIEWVTH
+278 EVEWVTH

-310 VDQLKSIPTAL
+310 VNQLTETPTAL
-321 DKYILKPLY
+321 DTYILKPLF

-336 VIIDINPSDFENIK
+336 VIIDISAADIENIK
-350 DPSGWILQE
+350 DPSAWILQE
-359 KVNYASCIETPTGP
+359 KVEYANCIETPTGP

-378 RLFYFWDKAS
+378 RLYYFWDEDK
-388 QKYIAT
+388 KEYIAT

-400 SKGKMIGVDYNKNK
+400 SKGKMIGVNYNKTAT
-414 QWVGGSLAYFETTKQ
+414 WVGGSLAYFETTK
-429 IS
+429 